1 MERIKK
7 HRAFLRYAASLPPGR
22 ERRELFRNASTDE
35 LKTICE
41 ICSNMRHGR
50 LPMSFQQKKKLCK
63 YKKQIRCLSEKN
75 ISLEN
80 KRKLLQ
86 KDQPRGVHQQKGGFI
101 GTLLGIAL
109 PLLAS
114 LIGQHHGS

>member
-1 MERIKK
+1 MERLKK
-7 HRAFLRYAASLPPGR
+7 NHAFLRYAASLPPGR
-22 ERRELFRNASTDE
+22 ERRELFRIASTEE

-41 ICSNMRHGR
+41 ICKNMRHGH
-50 LPMSFQQKKKLCK
+50 LQMNFEQKKRFCK

-75 ISLEN
+75 ISLAK

-114 LIGQHHGS
+114 LIGKSIN